1 MLYLNNKDIVT
12 GFPPYSYQAALQA
25 KKERTSKAAASFGPK
40 SRYQTNLK
48 EVCKHNI
55 DYTLCIYIYT
65 VISTLYIYT
74 RRILSQNAATNF
86 FRFREM
92 FGCGLI

>member
-1 MLYLNNKDIVT
+1 MVVATYIMHYLDNKDVVT

-55 DYTLCIYIYT
+55 DYTLCIYT
-65 VISTLYIYT
+65 LGESFLKMQQQTFSISEKCLVV
-74 RRILSQNAATNF
+74 A
-86 FRFREM
+86 
-92 FGCGLI
+92 